1 MSNASHILLV
11 DDDRQVVQYL
21 KTALEEG
28 GYTVEATTS
37 GTQALV
43 SMQASAPDLLILDL
57 NMPAPD
63 GFDLLKTLR
72 KQYPY
77 LRVMVISGYLKGALL
92 EAASHLGAIAT
103 LQKPVN
109 AETLLAKVG
118 EVIGGHRK
126 VV

>member
-1 MSNASHILLV
+1 MV
-11 DDDRQVVQYL
+11 
-21 KTALEEG
+21 T
-28 GYTVEATTS
+28 ATTS
-37 GTQALV
+37 GKEALA

-72 KQYPY
+72 KQFPY

-103 LQKPVN
+103 LAKPVK

-118 EVIGGHRK
+118 EVMGGHRK